1 MANYVESLAAF
12 CDWCVT
18 HQYLATDP
26 LQALGRLATTPQTHR
41 RAMTVA
47 EIQRLLDVAPVYSR
61 LLYTTAFLSGLR
73 ANELPLAH
81 PGASG

>member
-1 MANYVESLAAF
+1 VEAAIQRLSQGHSNKTVANYVESLAAF

-47 EIQRLLDVAPVYSR
+47 EIQRLLDVAPVHRR
-61 LLYTTAFLSGLR
+61 LL
-73 ANELPLAH
+73 
-81 PGASG
+81 